1 MKHFLFGLLLALFVS
16 SCSMFRTSTST
27 TMNVNSSL
35 SSTTIA
41 DLDISNVKVSYTYY
55 PKKQDRKAGM
65 THVIDNAVAATL
77 KANGNADVLVE
88 RQYEAVF
95 KSRMFGHKKMKSVT
109 VTGYPAIYKNFR
121 VESSK

>member
-16 SCSMFRTSTST
+16 SCSVFRTSTST

-35 SSTTIA
+35 SSTTVA
-41 DLDISNVKVSYTYY
+41 DLDISNVKVSYIYY

-65 THVIDNAVAATL
+65 THVINNAVAATL
-77 KANGNADVLVE
+77 KENGNADILVE

-95 KSRMFGHKKMKSVT
+95 KSRMFGPKKVKSVT
-109 VTGYPAIYKNFR
+109 ITGYPAKYKNFR

>member
-16 SCSMFRTSTST
+16 SCSVFRTSTST

-35 SSTTIA
+35 SSTTVA
-41 DLDISNVKVSYTYY
+41 DLDISNVKVSYIYY

-65 THVIDNAVAATL
+65 THIINNAVAATL
-77 KANGNADVLVE
+77 KENGNADILVE

-95 KSRMFGHKKMKSVT
+95 KSRMFGPKKVKSVT
-109 VTGYPAIYKNFR
+109 ITGYPAKYKNFR
-121 VESSK
+121 VGNEK

>member
-65 THVIDNAVAATL
+65 IHVIDNAVAATL

-95 KSRMFGHKKMKSVT
+95 KSRMFGPKKMKSVT

>member
-1 MKHFLFGLLLALFVS
+1 MKHFLFGLLLALLVS

-35 SSTTIA
+35 SSATVA
-41 DLDISNVKVSYTYY
+41 DLEISNVKVSYTYY

-65 THVIDNAVAATL
+65 THVINNAVAATI
-77 KANGNADVLVE
+77 KENGNADVLVE
-88 RQYEAVF
+88 KQYEAVF
-95 KSRMFGHKKMKSVT
+95 KSRMFGSKKVKSVT
-109 VTGYPAIYKNFR
+109 ITGYPAIYKNFR